1 MQCLHRKSP
10 ILNSYVLRLQIGL
23 FQNQTT
29 SPHINNIFVN
39 NRGNSLASALLVWN
53 KLLVTI
59 DSPFTSLK
67 NKHIAVS
74 TGYYQLVEH

>member
-59 DSPFTSLK
+59 ALLPLLK
-67 NKHIAVS
+67 TNTLLLAQVTIN
-74 TGYYQLVEH
+74 